1 MITAGADVDHE
12 DRKGKTPGR
21 LALDR
26 KNVAVVEALVRGRA
40 DPSKFYEPRGNTDRS
55 RLVTFGERKE
65 EGGEENSLQNDHTER
80 VTNCSAN
87 DEQDTDGH
95 ISTLASEL
103 STMDLRLTA
112 GDSDRSSSTTEGN

>member
-1 MITAGADVDHE
+1 M
-12 DRKGKTPGR
+12 
-21 LALDR
+21 
-26 KNVAVVEALVRGRA
+26 AVVEALVRGRA